1 MPDSLLTALKLIF
14 LGLLYLFFFRVIR
27 AVWVELREP
36 KNVQVAVAPPP
47 PPRPPRGDG
56 WGGRRARGQAAAAA
70 QSAVPAGVPAG
81 AIHPWGMP
89 NQARAR
95 ERLVVL
101 DPPGYRGR
109 AFDLADE
116 LTVGRAVGCGVA
128 LPDDTFVST
137 LHARVFRRD
146 GSLFVEDLGSTN
158 GTFINDRPV
167 TTTVPIRLGDRL
179 QVGKTVL
186 ELSR

>member
-36 KNVQVAVAPPP
+36 KDVQVTVAPAPAVARAAARETARAGGL
-47 PPRPPRGDG
+47 RPP
-56 WGGRRARGQAAAAA
+56 WAGGG
-70 QSAVPAGVPAG
+70 GG
-81 AIHPWGMP
+81 A
-89 NQARAR
+89 
-95 ERLVVL
+95 ERLVLLEPADQHGQVFEL
-101 DPPGYRGR
+101 G
-109 AFDLADE
+109 DE
-116 LTVGRAVGCGVA
+116 LTVGRAIGCSVA

-158 GTFINDRPV
+158 GTFVNDRPV
-167 TTTVPIRLGDRL
+167 TGTVAFHKGDRL

-186 ELSR
+186 ELAR

>member
-14 LGLLYLFFFRVIR
+14 LGLLYLFFIRVIR

-36 KNVQVAVAPPP
+36 KSVQVSLAPPP
-47 PPRPPRGDG
+47 PSRAPSSRGGSLRPPWASGSE
-56 WGGRRARGQAAAAA
+56 A
-70 QSAVPAGVPAG
+70 P
-81 AIHPWGMP
+81 
-89 NQARAR
+89 
-95 ERLVVL
+95 ERLVL
-101 DPPGYRGR
+101 LEPAAQFGQ
-109 AFDLADE
+109 AFDLGDE
-116 LTVGRAVGCGVA
+116 LTVGRATGCGVA

-158 GTFINDRPV
+158 GTFVNDRPV
-167 TTTVPIRLGDRL
+167 TGTVPFHKGDRL

>member
-14 LGLLYLFFFRVIR
+14 LGVLYLFFIRVLR

-36 KNVQVAVAPPP
+36 KSVQVAVAAPA
-47 PPRPPRGDG
+47 PRPARES
-56 WGGRRARGQAAAAA
+56 RAP
-70 QSAVPAGVPAG
+70 SAGNAP
-81 AIHPWGMP
+81 
-89 NQARAR
+89 

-101 DPPGYRGR
+101 EPADQYGQSFELG
-109 AFDLADE
+109 DE
-116 LTVGRAVGCGVA
+116 LTVGRAIGCGIA

-146 GSLFVEDLGSTN
+146 GALFVEDLGSTN
-158 GTFINDRPV
+158 GTFVNDHPV
-167 TTTVPIRLGDRL
+167 TGTVAFHKGDRL
-179 QVGKTVL
+179 QVGKSVL

>member
-14 LGLLYLFFFRVIR
+14 LGLLYLFFIRVLR

-36 KNVQVAVAPPP
+36 KSVQVAVAAPAP
-47 PPRPPRGDG
+47 
-56 WGGRRARGQAAAAA
+56 AAAR
-70 QSAVPAGVPAG
+70 PARESRAPWAG
-81 AIHPWGMP
+81 NAP
-89 NQARAR
+89 

-101 DPPGYRGR
+101 EPADQYGQSFELG
-109 AFDLADE
+109 DE
-116 LTVGRAVGCGVA
+116 LTVGRAIGCGIA

-158 GTFINDRPV
+158 GTFVNDRQV
-167 TTTVPIRLGDRL
+167 TGTVAFHKGDRL
-179 QVGKTVL
+179 QVGKSVV

>member
-36 KNVQVAVAPPP
+36 KGVQVAVIPPAAPARSASSAPGP
-47 PPRPPRGDG
+47 GLRPA
-56 WGGRRARGQAAAAA
+56 WAGGGGSS
-70 QSAVPAGVPAG
+70 SAP
-81 AIHPWGMP
+81 
-89 NQARAR
+89 
-95 ERLVVL
+95 ERLVL
-101 DPPGYRGR
+101 LEPPERYGQTFELG
-109 AFDLADE
+109 DE
-116 LTVGRAVGCGVA
+116 LTVGRANGCGVA

-146 GSLFVEDLGSTN
+146 GSLYVEDLGSTN

-167 TTTVPIRLGDRL
+167 TGTVPLQRGDRL
-179 QVGKTVL
+179 QIGKTVL
-186 ELSR
+186 ELPR

>member
-14 LGLLYLFFFRVIR
+14 LGVLYLFFIRVLR

-36 KNVQVAVAPPP
+36 KSVQVAVAAPA
-47 PPRPPRGDG
+47 PRP
-56 WGGRRARGQAAAAA
+56 ARE
-70 QSAVPAGVPAG
+70 SRPPWAGNAP
-81 AIHPWGMP
+81 
-89 NQARAR
+89 

-101 DPPGYRGR
+101 EPSDQYGQSFELG
-109 AFDLADE
+109 DE
-116 LTVGRAVGCGVA
+116 LTVGRAIGCGIA

-146 GSLFVEDLGSTN
+146 GALFVEDLGSTN
-158 GTFINDRPV
+158 GTFVNDRPV
-167 TTTVPIRLGDRL
+167 TGTVAFHKGDRL
-179 QVGKTVL
+179 QVGKSVL